1 MRYENEKDYIMRMIK
16 EMVRVLFS
24 LMLGKHYVQV
34 EPEIEN
40 KYTVSGTS
48 LGEFK
53 AMVDR
58 GEVNEAENICWI
70 PWITATGKPWRR
82 QFFFTGM
89 WRKRETIFC
98 RSTIILWRKHMTDC
112 GRSAAGQAT
121 ESS

>member
-53 AMVDR
+53 AI
-58 GEVNEAENICWI
+58 GG
-70 PWITATGKPWRR
+70 P
-82 QFFFTGM
+82 
-89 WRKRETIFC
+89 
-98 RSTIILWRKHMTDC
+98 
-112 GRSAAGQAT
+112 GRSQRGGKYSAGHSGLQRQG
-121 ESS
+121 SPGSGSPFLPVCGGKGR